1 MAKVVTLYID
11 DTSLRLL
18 VAKGKQVEKWA
29 DLPLEPG
36 LVKDGVVVDEVKVAA
51 KIKQALKDQKVT
63 AKKVI
68 AGLSGL
74 RCVSRPI
81 TLPQLPK
88 AMLAEAIRREAA
100 RVMPLPLEQL
110 YLLWQILP
118 VPGEQIQVFLVGL
131 SRNAADAMI
140 KTLRRAGLDPYIMD
154 IKPLALARVVNEATA
169 IIVDVGSTELD
180 IVIMVDGVPQL
191 RTLALPSEAL
201 SLSQKLPTIK
211 EELDRTIKFYNSSQP
226 EKPLDPDIS
235 IFVSGELAQDSEAC
249 QSLASEL
256 KYSVLPLSFPV
267 QCPEGL
273 APSRYMVNIGLALK
287 EVSLPRAKANFSV
300 VDFNALPEV
309 YRPEALSLTKFL
321 IVPAIIIAIGLLGYL
336 AMLVQ
341 SANADTAS
349 LQAQLDIT
357 TQLVMQKHAEQQSQ
371 KKEIAELEGK
381 VAELG
386 VTYKS
391 FFTVLNNFGRQREI
405 VNGDLKVTA
414 STLVVSNVDLS
425 SVTHASAKL
434 TISGIASRE
443 SGVLAYATALRKSGR
458 FSQVIVSSIEKTG
471 DGVIFELSLSARE

>member
-18 VAKGKQVEKWA
+18 VAKGKQVGKWA

-131 SRNAADAMI
+131 SRSAADAMI

-180 IVIMVDGVPQL
+180 IVIMTDGVPQL

-226 EKPLDPDIS
+226 EKPLDPGTS

-256 KYSVLPLSFPV
+256 GHPVLPLSSPL

-273 APSRYMVNIGLALK
+273 VPSRYMGNIGLALK
-287 EVSLPRAKANFSV
+287 KVSLPRAKANFSV

-309 YRPEALSLTKFL
+309 YRPKALPLTKVL
-321 IVPAIIIAIGLLGYL
+321 IVPAIIIAIGLFGYL

-341 SANADTAS
+341 STAADTAL
-349 LQAQLDIT
+349 LQAQLDT
-357 TQLVMQKHAEQQSQ
+357 TSQLVMQKHAEQQSQ
-371 KKEIAELEGK
+371 KKEIAGLEGK

-391 FFTVLNNFGRQREI
+391 FSTVLNNFGRQREI
-405 VNGDLKVTA
+405 VNGDLKVTT
-414 STLVVSNVDLS
+414 STLVSNVDLTGI
-425 SVTHASAKL
+425 THASAEL
-434 TISGIASRE
+434 TISGMSPSE
-443 SGVLAYATALRKSGR
+443 SGILAYARNLRKSGR
-458 FSQVIVSSIEKTG
+458 FSQVSVSSIEKTE
-471 DGVIFELSLSARE
+471 DGLIFELSLSARE